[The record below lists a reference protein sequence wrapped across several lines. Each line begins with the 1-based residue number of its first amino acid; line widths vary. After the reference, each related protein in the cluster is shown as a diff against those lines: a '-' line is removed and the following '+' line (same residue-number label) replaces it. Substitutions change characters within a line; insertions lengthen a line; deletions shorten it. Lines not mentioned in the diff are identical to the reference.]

1 MKPTVFKR
9 WTFMGL
15 VALVLLTPSWAA
27 AQTTF
32 GRIVVFGT
40 SLSDPGNAFALG
52 GRVNTPPYDTLGP
65 FLVPEPDMPYARG
78 GHHFSNGAT
87 WIEQFAGPLGLAGNV
102 RPAFQG
108 QSAGAAN
115 YAVGGA
121 RARKYK
127 DYVNLPDQVAAF
139 LRDFNGAAPSDALY
153 VVEIGAND
161 IRDALEALAAGADG
175 GAVIADALTAVG
187 NNIGA
192 LYAAGARK
200 FLVWNAPDIRLTPA
214 IRILETI
221 TPGAGQAAGF
231 LTQAFNSNSGL
242 GAVLAG
248 LEAGLPGIEIV
259 PFDVYRKLNDVVADP
274 ATFGLHEVEEACVTP
289 NLPPFA
295 CRTPDEFL
303 FWDGLHPTA
312 AAHAIIAQ
320 EAASALGQQ

>member
-1 MKPTVFKR
+1 MKPTVVKS

-15 VALVLLTPSWAA
+15 VALVLLTPCWAA

-40 SLSDPGNAFALG
+40 SLSDPGNAFALSG
-52 GRVNTPPYDTLGP
+52 QMNTPPYDALDL
-65 FLVPEPDMPYARG
+65 FLVPDAPYARG

-87 WIEQFAGPLGLAGNV
+87 WIEQFAWPLGLEGNV

-121 RARKYK
+121 RAREYGN
-127 DYVNLPDQVAAF
+127 YVNLPDQVTAF
-139 LRDFNGAAPSDALY
+139 LGDFNGAAPSDALY

-175 GAVIADALTAVG
+175 GAVITDALTAVG

-214 IRILETI
+214 IRALDNII
-221 TPGAGQAAGF
+221 PGAGQAAEL
-231 LTQAFNSNSGL
+231 LTQAFNSGL

-259 PFDVYRKLNDVVADP
+259 PLDVYQKLNDVVADP
-274 ATFGLHEVEEACVTP
+274 AMFGLSEVEEACVMP

-320 EAASALGQQ
+320 EAALALAH

>member
-1 MKPTVFKR
+1 MKPTVVKR
-9 WTFMGL
+9 WTLMGL
-15 VALVLLTPSWAA
+15 VALVLLTPCWAA
-27 AQTTF
+27 AQTIF

-40 SLSDPGNAFALG
+40 SLSDPGNAFALSG
-52 GRVNTPPYDTLGP
+52 QMNTPPYDMLDP
-65 FLVPEPDMPYARG
+65 FLVPDAPYARG

-87 WIEQFAGPLGLAGNV
+87 WIEQFAGPLGLEENV

-139 LRDFNGAAPSDALY
+139 LGDFNGAAPSDALY

-175 GAVIADALTAVG
+175 GAIITDALTAIG

-192 LYAAGARK
+192 LHAAGARK

-214 IRILETI
+214 IRALDRLI
-221 TPGAGQAAGF
+221 PGAGQTAGF
-231 LTQAFNSNSGL
+231 LTQSFN
-242 GAVLAG
+242 AG
-248 LEAGLPGIEIV
+248 LDALLGSLAGLPGTEIARL
-259 PFDVYRKLNDVVADP
+259 DVYQRLNDVVEDP
-274 ATFGLHEVEEACVTP
+274 AAFGLSEVEEACVTP

-295 CRTPDEFL
+295 CRTPNEFL
-303 FWDGLHPTA
+303 FWDGLHPTKA
-312 AAHAIIAQ
+312 VHAIIAQ
-320 EAASALGQQ
+320 EAALALAQE

>member
-1 MKPTVFKR
+1 MKQAVFKR

-15 VALVLLTPSWAA
+15 VALVLLTPCWAA

-52 GRVNTPPYDTLGP
+52 GRVNTPPYDMLGP

-121 RARKYK
+121 RAR
-127 DYVNLPDQVAAF
+127 DYGINVNLPDQVAAF
-139 LRDFNGAAPSDALY
+139 LGDFNGTAPSDALY

-161 IRDALEALAAGADG
+161 VRDALEALAGGADG
-175 GAVIADALTAVG
+175 GAVITDALTAIG

-214 IRILETI
+214 IRILDTLS
-221 TPGAGQAAGF
+221 PGAGQAAGF
-231 LTQAFNSNSGL
+231 LTQAFNSGL

-248 LEAGLPGIEIV
+248 LEAGLPGIDIV
-259 PFDVYRKLNDVVADP
+259 PLDVYRKLNDVVADP
-274 ATFGLHEVEEACVTP
+274 ATFGLSEVEKACVTP
-289 NLPPFA
+289 NIPPFA
-295 CRTPDEFL
+295 CQTPDEFL
-303 FWDGLHPTA
+303 FWDGLHPTKA
-312 AAHAIIAQ
+312 VHAVIAQ